1 MEGIRDDDG
10 QGDARLDE
18 PPASA
23 AGDSILTTGVTVT
36 RGLVGLFV
44 LAASLALIEIGKS
57 HYKMDRARTD
67 QGQASYATERAAP
80 VTRAGLVLASASTQR

>member
-1 MEGIRDDDG
+1 MTTVKETPGLMNR
-10 QGDARLDE
+10 R
-18 PPASA
+18 PRPR
-23 AGDSILTTGVTVT
+23 GDSILTTGVTVT